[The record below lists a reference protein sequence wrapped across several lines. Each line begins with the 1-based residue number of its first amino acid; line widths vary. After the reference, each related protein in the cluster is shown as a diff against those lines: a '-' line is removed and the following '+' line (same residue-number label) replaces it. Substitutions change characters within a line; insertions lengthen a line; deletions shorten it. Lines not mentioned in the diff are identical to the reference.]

1 MFQPRLE
8 MRHLRMLQAMARTGS
23 VTRAAAMLGL
33 TQSALSHQI
42 REAERRLGL
51 DLFIQRDKRMQMT
64 AVGVSLSEEAGRI
77 LAQLERVERDI
88 ARRGGVMRHIVR
100 IGCGAYSGYRWLP
113 TFLKVFQQHA
123 SDIDIEVVADATQR
137 PLQALLER
145 DIDVAVTSATPDRS
159 STRALRLFRD
169 ELVLIVPPDH
179 ALAHKEFIVAQ
190 DLADQVY
197 ISYSA
202 IAEKGHE
209 YERFIKPAQVSYRS
223 MLRVELT
230 EAIVGLVIGGFGISI
245 LSRWAVEHYLRAGA
259 LRAARVT
266 RKGLHVNWYAATRIS
281 ETDDGGAWRMALA
294 LRDWCDGDPRG
305 FAQPEPA
312 RAPDAQCAQ
321 PAESASADAV
331 SRDC

>member
-1 MFQPRLE
+1 

-51 DLFIQRDKRMQMT
+51 DLFVQRDKRMQLT
-64 AVGVSLSEEAGRI
+64 PVAVSLSEEAARI
-77 LAQLERVERDI
+77 LSQLERLEQQI
-88 ARRGGVMRHIVR
+88 ARDGGVMRHIVR

-113 TFLKVFQQHA
+113 RFLRVFQQSA
-123 SDIDIEVVADATQR
+123 DDIDIEVVADATQR
-137 PLQALLER
+137 PLQALLDR

-159 STRALRLFRD
+159 TTRALKLFRD
-169 ELVLIVPPDH
+169 ELVLIMAPDH
-179 ALAHKEFIVAQ
+179 PLARRGVVEAQ

-209 YERFIKPAQVSYRS
+209 FDRFIKPAQVSYRS

-230 EAIVGLVIGGFGISI
+230 EAIVELVIGGFGISI
-245 LSRWAVEHYLRAGA
+245 LSRWAVAHCLDNGTLA
-259 LRAARVT
+259 AARIT
-266 RKGLHVNWYAATRIS
+266 RRGLHVNWYAATRKS
-281 ETDDGGAWRMALA
+281 ESDDSGAWRMATA
-294 LRDWCDGDPRG
+294 LKNWCEHDPAS
-305 FAQPEPA
+305 FARSPPL
-312 RAPDAQCAQ
+312 RPDA
-321 PAESASADAV
+321 PPPG
-331 SRDC
+331 